1 MSAVSPPKAGGVL
14 DVHLEQLQRVFPRAT
29 VRLVDGGASL
39 VTVPDVV
46 LPSGWNQQTTTVYFH
61 APAGY
66 PMAKPDCFWAD
77 ATLRLAGGNMPQSS
91 GMSVCNGM
99 PGQLTWFSWHVN
111 WNPVTDTLLTYVR
124 VIQDRFLK
132 RN

>member
-1 MSAVSPPKAGGVL
+1 MTASQMAGGVI
-14 DVHLEQLQRVFPRAT
+14 DAHLEQLRKFFPKASA
-29 VRLVDGGASL
+29 RLVGDGVTL

-46 LPSGWNQQTTTVYFH
+46 LPAGWNQDTTTVYFL
-61 APAGY
+61 APSGY

-77 ATLRLAGGNMPQSS
+77 ATLRLASGAMPQSS
-91 GMSVCNGM
+91 GMNPPTGIA
-99 PGQLTWFSWHVN
+99 QHLTWFSWHVGN

-124 VIQDRFLK
+124 VIQDRFVK